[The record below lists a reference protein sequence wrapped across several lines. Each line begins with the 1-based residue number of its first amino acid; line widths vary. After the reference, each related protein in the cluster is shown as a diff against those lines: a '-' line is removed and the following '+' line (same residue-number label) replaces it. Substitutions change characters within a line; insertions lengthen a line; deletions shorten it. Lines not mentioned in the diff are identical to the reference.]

1 MWVKFWSIS
10 STCLIV
16 ALNVNSYKSILK
28 SITDR
33 AANLT
38 IKDLLTFAMDQGEYS
53 GNVYAQ
59 SCCVYRV
66 YTYMYIH
73 RRLNESYLIEQWTLA
88 HYSSRERLINESHK
102 LSSACSALHDGE
114 TDGETMLLDRR
125 THVRIVVPLL
135 CCCWLGSSYGPD
147 RYPPPL
153 VSTRAHSTSTY
164 LLSISSNCH
173 HVLTYR
179 LFCVYISRI
188 YLYPSK
194 KVIDINTRPPC
205 VSICSLPFALA

>member
-1 MWVKFWSIS
+1 MPHQSTGDIRGTRQTWYTVGTILIWAFKTINKAIREFYFTNQIIRLFSPGGQIYSLWTFWSECQREIIQIVHVMWVKFWSIS

-88 HYSSRERLINESHK
+88 HYSSRERLI
-102 LSSACSALHDGE
+102 
-114 TDGETMLLDRR
+114 
-125 THVRIVVPLL
+125 
-135 CCCWLGSSYGPD
+135 
-147 RYPPPL
+147 
-153 VSTRAHSTSTY
+153 
-164 LLSISSNCH
+164 
-173 HVLTYR
+173 
-179 LFCVYISRI
+179 
-188 YLYPSK
+188 
-194 KVIDINTRPPC
+194 
-205 VSICSLPFALA
+205 